1 MKLSEA
7 KKTGF
12 FRVRINIGQ
21 FFEGCEEN
29 DVFVTLREPTY
40 AESRSVGGDEATADD
55 AFIGLL
61 PSLLTDHNF
70 EKDNGGA
77 ATAKEVIEVLQNST
91 SALVYVVQKWKD
103 ALPLTKLTAGSSGKS
118 DGSDSKTA
126 SSPGK

>member
-21 FFEGCEEN
+21 FFEGCKEE

-40 AESRSVGGDEATADD
+40 AESKAAGDGEAED
-55 AFIGLL
+55 AFIDLL
-61 PSLLTDHNF
+61 PQLLTDHNF
-70 EKDNGGA
+70 EGDNGGA
-77 ATAKEVIEVLQNST
+77 ATAKEVVDMLKNST
-91 SALVYVVQKWKD
+91 SALVYVVKKWQE

-118 DGSDSKTA
+118 DDSGSKTVF
-126 SSPGK
+126 SPKK